1 MRDRLNLLLDTHV
14 LLWWLA
20 ASERL
25 SRKARQAI
33 VESDQTYV
41 SAASIWEISIKVAR
55 GRLLVHGDLETHLAT
70 NHFVALPVTVAHAI
84 AAGRLPRH
92 HGDPLDRMLIAQAS
106 IESLTLLTADERQ
119 AAYDI
124 PVILV

>member
-1 MRDRLNLLLDTHV
+1 MNLLLDTHV

-55 GRLLVHGDLETHLAT
+55 GRLLVQGDLETHLAT
-70 NHFVALPVTVAHAI
+70 NRFSALPVTVAHAI

-92 HGDPLDRMLIAQAS
+92 HGDPFDRMLIAQAS

>member
-1 MRDRLNLLLDTHV
+1 MNLLLDTHV

-25 SRKARQAI
+25 SQRARHAI
-33 VESDQTYV
+33 VESDQVYV

-55 GRLLVHGDLETHLAT
+55 GRLLVHGDLEKHLET
-70 NHFVALPVTVAHAI
+70 NRFIALPVTVAHAI

-92 HGDPLDRMLIAQAS
+92 HGDPFDRMLVAQAS
-106 IESLTLLTADERQ
+106 IESLTLLTSDERQ
-119 AAYDI
+119 AAYGV
-124 PVILV
+124 PVILA

>member
-1 MRDRLNLLLDTHV
+1 LNLLLDTHV

-25 SRKARQAI
+25 SRRARQTI
-33 VESDQTYV
+33 IESARVYV

-55 GRLLVHGDLETHLAT
+55 GRLLVHGDLEAHLAT

-84 AAGRLPRH
+84 AAGSLPCH
-92 HGDPLDRMLIAQAS
+92 HGDPFDRMLIAQAS

-119 AAYDI
+119 AAYDV
-124 PVILV
+124 PVILA